1 MLQYQKKIG
10 NRAVLTMV
18 EENRG
23 TQTVVTTMVEED
35 REQSCCYNGRG
46 RPGTELFLPW
56 QTISRE
62 QSFCYKARRR

>member
-1 MLQYQKKIG
+1 
-10 NRAVLTMV
+10 MV